1 VYQLGVNSVCFT
13 GEILMN
19 AGLPV
24 KFYTLDD
31 SVVFTLTRVGSAAAG
46 LGSSNKTG
54 MSQHHGLFNEH
65 F

>member
-1 VYQLGVNSVCFT
+1 MGVNSVCFT

-31 SVVFTLTRVGSAAAG
+31 SVVFTLTRVGNATSG
-46 LGSSNKTG
+46 LNSSNKT
-54 MSQHHGLFNEH
+54 QQPDLFAEH